1 VRLAELLIALTVTVA
16 SVAVLPVTHA
26 QESDDVTVE
35 IGNCRDLK
43 TAEERRACYGARVDE
58 AVRERERAAA
68 AAPPDSRAESSV
80 DDGAAPRRARRDDA
94 DEQPAFV
101 GKIAVLQQTVP
112 NSYLITLDNSQVW
125 RQIQPKWHPLRV
137 GQDVKIYRSA
147 WGASFRLFVDGLS
160 GYIQVE
166 RVR

>member
-1 VRLAELLIALTVTVA
+1 
-16 SVAVLPVTHA
+16 
-26 QESDDVTVE
+26 
-35 IGNCRDLK
+35 
-43 TAEERRACYGARVDE
+43 VDE

-68 AAPPDSRAESSV
+68 AASPDSRAESSV

-101 GKIAVLQQTVP
+101 GKIAALQQTVP